1 MSNIDFS
8 KLRALIEVDD
18 TFNILKEKYKEIEV
32 DLLSWRENPTC
43 SCGKRVHEFFNK
55 TCEDQNEMDF
65 LNNMFELDK
74 VKEKIEI
81 EKQKASQLPP
91 NMTDYRGKVFTV
103 GKTDEDWWNFWQ
115 KIIQDK
121 AAYRTFSL
129 LEKEDYLKIYFL

>member
-1 MSNIDFS
+1 MSNIDFG

-18 TFNILKEKYKEIEV
+18 TFNVLKEKYKEIEI
-32 DLLSWRENPTC
+32 DLLSWRDNPTC

-55 TCEDQNEMDF
+55 TSEDQNEMDF
-65 LNNMFELDK
+65 LNKMFELDK
-74 VKEKIEI
+74 VKEKIEMQ
-81 EKQKASQLPP
+81 KQIPP

-115 KIIQDK
+115 KIIKDK
-121 AAYRTFSL
+121 AAFRSFSL